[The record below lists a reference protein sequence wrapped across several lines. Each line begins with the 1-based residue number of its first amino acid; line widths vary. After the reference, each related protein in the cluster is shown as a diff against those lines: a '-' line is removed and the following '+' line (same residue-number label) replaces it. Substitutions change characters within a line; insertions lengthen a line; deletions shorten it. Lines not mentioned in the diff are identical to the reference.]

1 MVPQVLYIIVR
12 GLLPICDGKRLKTV
26 HVSSLVSAQ
35 IGLHGG
41 MHHLIGRSEVAA
53 SRMLHH
59 VDLLD
64 PQHVAREDDGAHRI
78 EC

>member
-1 MVPQVLYIIVR
+1 
-12 GLLPICDGKRLKTV
+12 
-26 HVSSLVSAQ
+26 
-35 IGLHGG
+35 